1 MNSAATTARPRR
13 PVGGFR
19 MISTRQL
26 CAAWTAYRTGH
37 LGGFLAFRVY
47 LALHEI
53 AERRAAALRR
63 RGGALTATRSVT
75 PPMRSVLPELQQLV
89 GGAGGRCLRRALRRL
104 AGAGLIR
111 CDAHAIV
118 LTDDPIAVPSPMQ
131 EPALRMLASIHPRTP
146 VHDRTLAL
154 PRRLVRFLARPGCP
168 AVAATLLGHA
178 FRCLWR
184 RGRDQRMAGS
194 CSAEFVARVFGV
206 HVRTV
211 KAARGK
217 LQADGWLRSIPA
229 PRWHVHRYGGRWAI
243 SPQSTCRAGS
253 LRASAGTESPLPAA
267 VFGTESPPP
276 ESQRSLS
283 SRVQQPDAAPR
294 RLVAGPGERRA
305 RAADLRDVRAA
316 DLRDDARLAS
326 LLRQAIQ
333 RGWLTDGEAD
343 RLRGFAAAEH
353 ALRVGRRNPAGLF
366 VWMLRRRCWHF
377 ISAVDEDRARA
388 RLRHLETQVPVVSP
402 AQSQADAGRLAAL
415 VDRTACALALTNRL
429 EREKASTASAS
440 PAKKIA
446 VASSPQ
452 CAASSLTACMAS
464 TRNSTFSASVARNT
478 AGSNGSQVVNDVCES
493 IRRACHTLAAPSRG
507 FHTHG
512 PLPPARRAG

>member
-26 CAAWTAYRTGH
+26 CAAWTAYRTGC

-53 AERRAAALRR
+53 AERRAAAYRR
-63 RGGALTATRSVT
+63 RGGAATATRAAT
-75 PPMRSVLPELQQLV
+75 PPLPSVLPELQQLV

-111 CDAHAIV
+111 YDAHAIV
-118 LTDDPIAVPSPMQ
+118 LTDDPFAAPSPLQ
-131 EPALRMLASIHPRTP
+131 EPALRMRASIHKRTQ
-146 VHDRTLAL
+146 VQDRTLAL
-154 PRRLVRFLARPGCP
+154 PRRLVRLLARPGGP

-184 RGRDQRMAGS
+184 RGRDQRMVGS
-194 CSAEFVARVFGV
+194 CSAEFVARVFGL

-229 PRWHVHRYGGRWAI
+229 PHWHVQRYGGRWAI
-243 SPQSTCRAGS
+243 SPQSTRRASSPGV
-253 LRASAGTESPLPAA
+253 SAGTESPLPATA
-267 VFGTESPPP
+267 SDTGSPPP
-276 ESQRSLS
+276 ESQRTLS
-283 SRVQQPDAAPR
+283 TRVQQPDAAPR
-294 RLVAGPGERRA
+294 RLVVAPGERRVG
-305 RAADLRDVRAA
+305 AADLRNVQTG
-316 DLRDDARLAS
+316 DLRDDERLAS

-333 RGWLTDGEAD
+333 RGWLTGGEAD
-343 RLRGFAAAEH
+343 RLRGLAAAEH

-366 VWMLRRRCWHF
+366 VWMLRRRCWPF

-388 RLRHLETQVPVVSP
+388 RLRRLETQAPVVLP
-402 AQSQADAGRLAAL
+402 AQSQAEAGRLAAL
-415 VDRTACALALTNRL
+415 VGRTACALALASRL

-464 TRNSTFSASVARNT
+464 SRNSTFSASVARNT
-478 AGSNGSQVVNDVCES
+478 AGSNGSQLVNDVCES
-493 IRRACHTLAAPSRG
+493 IRRACHTPAAPSRG
-507 FHTHG
+507 FRTHG
-512 PLPPARRAG
+512 PLPPVRRTG